1 MKLVMDEKLKHRL
14 IGLAVIISLGA
25 IFAPAAMR
33 KSGQR
38 MDTNFSVNVKLPNKP
53 QMPEVSVTDEK
64 ELFKTIKVARI
75 KIPAET
81 AQKEVAA
88 RVEKKSVNT
97 DALVA
102 STVAELAKADLRIN
116 DKTLDVADAA
126 RSQAK
131 TAVQVTRQ
139 VATKQ
144 PKPVLAQAQAQA
156 QAKKPVTLAKVRIP
170 AAARVTAK
178 AKPAMRQEV
187 YAVQLASFSRANNAQ
202 SLVSRLRAKGYKAQ
216 VVRVSTRQG
225 PVYKVFAGH
234 SPRKQDVVKLKTQL
248 ASAMQLKGFVVSTG
262 VS

>member
-75 KIPAET
+75 KLPAET

-144 PKPVLAQAQAQA
+144 PKPVIAQA

-178 AKPAMRQEV
+178 AKPAIRQEV